1 MRLDAVIKVG
11 GSLVDSPRLNEL
23 CKTLEKI
30 SKKYKC
36 VIVPGGSE
44 FADTVRKF
52 DKKFHFS
59 DKVSD
64 RMAILAIDQYGL
76 LLSHLMDSYLLR
88 EIEMPKPFPKKP
100 VIFLPSNYM
109 FEKDPLPNSWD
120 VTSDSIAAHT
130 AQIFKANKLI
140 LVKDVDGIFSSDPK
154 KSPKAK
160 LIKRISAKQLLAWN
174 KKTCVDKFLPKI
186 LLKNKFLCYIVNG
199 KHPKRIGEILKGKGT
214 VCTEVFR

>member
-11 GSLVDSPRLNEL
+11 GSLVASPSLNEL
-23 CKTLEKI
+23 CKTLERI

-44 FADTVRKF
+44 FADIVRKF

-64 RMAILAIDQYGL
+64 RMAIFAIDQYGL
-76 LLSHLMDSYLLR
+76 LLSHLIDSYLLR
-88 EIEMPKPFPKKP
+88 EIRMPKPFPKKC
-100 VIFLPSNYM
+100 VIFLPSKYM

-130 AQIFKANKLI
+130 AQMFKANKLI

-154 KSPKAK
+154 KNPKAG
-160 LIKRISAKQLLAWN
+160 LIKRISPSQLLAWN

-186 LLKNKFLCYIVNG
+186 LLKNKFLCYVVNG
-199 KHPKRIGEILKGKGT
+199 EHPERIGEILKGKGT
-214 VCTEVFR
+214 VCTEVF